1 MLVSRHWHCPVH
13 EKTMGYGNENR
24 GELGSSSRST
34 PTKLNENCGI
44 LGTKMADITE
54 YSASNSN
61 KGMQKTKDELGLGSS
76 PN

>member
-1 MLVSRHWHCPVH
+1 
-13 EKTMGYGNENR
+13 
-24 GELGSSSRST
+24 
-34 PTKLNENCGI
+34 
-44 LGTKMADITE
+44 MADITE